1 MQIRAIVGR
10 VSDHRGWTGRMT
22 IARVRE
28 EGASGDLARDVAIV
42 GTVSAAHFCSHFYQF
57 TLPLLFPRIVQ
68 EYGVGFTE
76 LGLVVTVFYASSGLA
91 QTAAGFLVDHVGPA
105 RVLAAGLGL
114 LAASMALVA
123 LVPSFWLIYPA
134 AALAGLGNSVFHPA
148 DYSIMSRRVEP
159 SRVGRAFAVHA
170 LSGTLGY
177 AAAPAVMVGL
187 ASLLPWRGAV
197 LLAALAGGLVFLLVL
212 AKQRLLAGPAAI
224 VRAATAAAGP
234 APSPLAAFRHP
245 AVLVCF
251 SFFFLMA
258 APTVGLSGFATT
270 ALGRLF
276 DTPVAVVAAA
286 LTINLVG
293 SGMGVMLGGILA
305 DRTGHHERIVAAAVF
320 VSAVVYF
327 AVGVTGF
334 GALALAA
341 MLGMAGFS
349 SGIAAP
355 SRDML
360 VRSAAATSATTGKV
374 FGFVYSGFDL
384 GSAAAPPLLGFLLD
398 HGHAAWVM
406 PTMAFAL
413 VLVIL
418 SALGLK
424 VRHEV

>member
-1 MQIRAIVGR
+1 MAVAALRQEAEQ
-10 VSDHRGWTGRMT
+10 
-22 IARVRE
+22 A
-28 EGASGDLARDVAIV
+28 DLGRDVAIV

-57 TLPLLFPRIVQ
+57 TMPLLFPRIQ
-68 EYGVGFTE
+68 AEYGVGFTE
-76 LGLVVTVFYASSGLA
+76 LGLIVTVFYASSGFA
-91 QTAAGFLVDHVGPA
+91 QTAAGFLVDHVGPS

-148 DYSIMSRRVEP
+148 DYSIMSRRVEK

-187 ASLLPWRGAV
+187 ASVLPWRSAV
-197 LLAALAGGLVFLLVL
+197 LFAALGGGLVLLRVL
-212 AKQRLLAGPAAI
+212 AKQRLLAGPD
-224 VRAATAAAGP
+224 TAVPSAPTSGP
-234 APSPLAAFRHP
+234 TPSSLAALRHP

-258 APTVGLSGFATT
+258 VPTVGLSGFVTT
-270 ALGRLF
+270 ALGRLYE
-276 DTPVAVVAAA
+276 TPIATVAAA
-286 LTINLVG
+286 LTANLVG
-293 SGMGVMLGGILA
+293 NALGVLLGGILA
-305 DRTGHHERIVAAAVF
+305 DRFSHHERIVAASVF
-320 VSAVVYF
+320 FAAAVYF
-327 AVGVTGF
+327 AVGLLGLGPLMLAILL
-334 GALALAA
+334 GA
-341 MLGMAGFS
+341 AGFT
-349 SGIAAP
+349 SGLAAP

-360 VRSAAATSATTGKV
+360 VRTAAATSATTGKV
-374 FGFVYSGFDL
+374 FGFAYSGFDL

-398 HGHAAWVM
+398 HGHAAWVL
-406 PTMAFAL
+406 PAMALSL

-424 VRHEV
+424 VRHRV

>member
-1 MQIRAIVGR
+1 MALAELRHEAEQ
-10 VSDHRGWTGRMT
+10 
-22 IARVRE
+22 
-28 EGASGDLARDVAIV
+28 GDLGRDIAIV
-42 GTVSAAHFCSHFYQF
+42 GTISAAHFCSHFYQF
-57 TLPLLFPRIVQ
+57 TLPLLFPRIQ
-68 EYGVGFTE
+68 AEYGVGFTE
-76 LGLVVTVFYASSGLA
+76 LGLIVTVFYASSGLA
-91 QTAAGFLVDHVGPA
+91 QTAAGFLVDHVGPS

-148 DYSIMSRRVEP
+148 DYSIMSRRVDK

-187 ASLLPWRGAV
+187 ASVLPWRSAV
-197 LLAALAGGLVFLLVL
+197 LFAALGGGLVFLLVL
-212 AKQRLLAGPAAI
+212 AKQRLLAGPG
-224 VRAATAAAGP
+224 TAAPSVPTAGTV
-234 APSPLAAFRHP
+234 PSPLAALRHP

-258 APTVGLSGFATT
+258 VPTVGLSGFITT

-276 DTPVAVVAAA
+276 ETPIATIAAA
-286 LTINLVG
+286 LTANLVG
-293 SGMGVMLGGILA
+293 SALGVLLGGILA
-305 DRTGHHERIVAAAVF
+305 DRFSHHERIVAAAVF
-320 VSAVVYF
+320 FAAVIYLV
-327 AVGVTGF
+327 VGLFGF
-334 GALALAA
+334 GSLTLAIL
-341 MLGMAGFS
+341 LGTAGFT
-349 SGIAAP
+349 SGLAAP

-360 VRSAAATSATTGKV
+360 VRSAAASSATTGKV
-374 FGFVYSGFDL
+374 FGFSYSGFDL

-398 HGHAAWVM
+398 HGHAAWVL
-406 PTMAFAL
+406 PAMALSL

-424 VRHEV
+424 VRHRV

>member
-1 MQIRAIVGR
+1 MAVAELRYQVEP
-10 VSDHRGWTGRMT
+10 SDLG
-22 IARVRE
+22 
-28 EGASGDLARDVAIV
+28 RDVAIV
-42 GTVSAAHFCSHFYQF
+42 ATVSAAHFCSHFYQF
-57 TLPLLFPRIVQ
+57 TLPLLFPRIAQ

-76 LGLVVTVFYASSGLA
+76 LGLVVTVFYASSGFA

-148 DYSIMSRRVEP
+148 DYSIMSRRVEK

-187 ASLLPWRGAV
+187 ASVLPWRSAV
-197 LLAALAGGLVFLLVL
+197 LLAALGGGLVFLLVL
-212 AKQRLLAGPAAI
+212 AKQRLLAGPQIGHAPAA
-224 VRAATAAAGP
+224 VTGP
-234 APSPLAAFRHP
+234 APSPLAALRHP

-258 APTVGLSGFATT
+258 VPTVGLSGFATT

-276 DTPVAVVAAA
+276 DTPTAVVAAA
-286 LTINLVG
+286 LTVNLVG
-293 SGMGVMLGGILA
+293 SAMGVMLGGVLA
-305 DRTGHHERIVAAAVF
+305 DHTGHHERIVAAAVF
-320 VSAVVYF
+320 ISAVVYL
-327 AVGVTGF
+327 AVGMAGL
-334 GALALAA
+334 GALALALV
-341 MLGMAGFS
+341 LGIAGFS
-349 SGIAAP
+349 SGLAAP

-374 FGFVYSGFDL
+374 FGFAYSGFDL

-398 HGHAAWVM
+398 HDHAVWVM
-406 PTMAFAL
+406 PTMALAL

-424 VRHEV
+424 VRHKA

>member
-1 MQIRAIVGR
+1 MAIAELR
-10 VSDHRGWTGRMT
+10 DE
-22 IARVRE
+22 A
-28 EGASGDLARDVAIV
+28 EGGDLGRDVAIV
-42 GTVSAAHFCSHFYQF
+42 GTISAAHFCSHFYQF
-57 TLPLLFPRIVQ
+57 TLPLLFPRIQQ
-68 EYGVGFTE
+68 EYGIGFTE
-76 LGLVVTVFYASSGLA
+76 LGLIVTVFYASSGFA

-148 DYSIMSRRVEP
+148 DYSIMSRRVEK

-187 ASLLPWRGAV
+187 ASILPWRSAV
-197 LLAALAGGLVFLLVL
+197 LFAALGGGLVFLLVM
-212 AKQRLLAGPAAI
+212 AKQRLLAGPPAI
-224 VRAATAAAGP
+224 APAPVAATGP
-234 APSPLAAFRHP
+234 APSPLAALRHP

-258 APTVGLSGFATT
+258 VPTVGLSGFTTT

-276 DTPVAVVAAA
+276 ETPIAVVAAA
-286 LTINLVG
+286 LTVNLVG
-293 SGMGVMLGGILA
+293 SAMGVMLGGILA
-305 DRTGHHERIVAAAVF
+305 DRIGHHERIVAGF
-320 VSAVVYF
+320 SAL
-327 AVGVTGF
+327 T
-334 GALALAA
+334 LALV
-341 MLGMAGFS
+341 LGAAGFS
-349 SGIAAP
+349 SGLATP

-374 FGFVYSGFDL
+374 FGFAYSGFDL
-384 GSAAAPPLLGFLLD
+384 GSAAAPPLLGYLLD
-398 HGHAAWVM
+398 NGHAAWVL
-406 PTMAFAL
+406 PAMALAL

-424 VRHEV
+424 VRHKV

>member
-1 MQIRAIVGR
+1 MAVA
-10 VSDHRGWTGRMT
+10 DLRGEAGQ
-22 IARVRE
+22 
-28 EGASGDLARDVAIV
+28 GDLGRDAAIV
-42 GTVSAAHFCSHFYQF
+42 GTISAAHFCSHFYQF
-57 TLPLLFPRIVQ
+57 TLPLLFPRIQ
-68 EYGVGFTE
+68 AEYGVGFTE
-76 LGLVVTVFYASSGLA
+76 LGLLVTVFYASSGFA

-123 LVPSFWLIYPA
+123 LVPSFWMIYPA

-148 DYSIMSRRVEP
+148 DYSIMSHRVEK

-187 ASLLPWRGAV
+187 AAVLPWRSAI
-197 LLAALAGGLVFLLVL
+197 LFAALGGFLVFLLVV
-212 AKQRLLAGPAAI
+212 AKQRLLAGPPTISSAP
-224 VRAATAAAGP
+224 AAASGP
-234 APSPLAAFRHP
+234 LPSPLAALRHP

-258 APTVGLSGFATT
+258 MPTVGLSGFVTT
-270 ALGRLF
+270 ALGRLYE
-276 DTPVAVVAAA
+276 TPIAVVAAA
-286 LTINLVG
+286 LTANLVG
-293 SGMGVMLGGILA
+293 SALGVMLGGILA
-305 DRTGHHERIVAAAVF
+305 DRTSHHERIVAAAVF
-320 VSAVVYF
+320 FAAVIYL
-327 AVGVTGF
+327 AVGVLGF
-334 GALALAA
+334 GALALAL
-341 MLGMAGFS
+341 MLGAAGFT
-349 SGIAAP
+349 SGLSTP

-374 FGFVYSGFDL
+374 FGFAYSGFDL

-406 PTMAFAL
+406 PAMSISL

-424 VRHEV
+424 VRRGT

>member
-1 MQIRAIVGR
+1 MAVAELEHE
-10 VSDHRGWTGRMT
+10 VEPSDLG
-22 IARVRE
+22 
-28 EGASGDLARDVAIV
+28 RDVAIV
-42 GTVSAAHFCSHFYQF
+42 ATISAAHFCSHFYQF
-57 TLPLLFPRIVQ
+57 TLPLLFPRIAQ

-76 LGLVVTVFYASSGLA
+76 LGLVVTVFYASSGFA

-148 DYSIMSRRVEP
+148 DYSIMSRRVEK

-187 ASLLPWRGAV
+187 ASVLPWRSAV
-197 LLAALAGGLVFLLVL
+197 LLAALGGGLVFLLVL
-212 AKQRLLAGPAAI
+212 AKQRLLAGPQIAHAPAS
-224 VRAATAAAGP
+224 VTGP
-234 APSPLAAFRHP
+234 APSPLAALRHP

-258 APTVGLSGFATT
+258 VPTVGLSGFTTT

-276 DTPVAVVAAA
+276 DTPIAVVAAA
-286 LTINLVG
+286 LTVNLVG
-293 SGMGVMLGGILA
+293 SAMGVMLGGVLA
-305 DRTGHHERIVAAAVF
+305 DHTGHHERIVAAAVF
-320 VSAVVYF
+320 ISAAVYL
-327 AVGVTGF
+327 AVGMAGL
-334 GALALAA
+334 GALALALV
-341 MLGMAGFS
+341 LGIAGFS
-349 SGIAAP
+349 SGLAAP

-374 FGFVYSGFDL
+374 FGFAYSGFDL

-398 HGHAAWVM
+398 HDHAVWVM
-406 PTMAFAL
+406 PTMALAL

-424 VRHEV
+424 VRHKA

>member
-1 MQIRAIVGR
+1 MAVAALRQEAEQ
-10 VSDHRGWTGRMT
+10 
-22 IARVRE
+22 A
-28 EGASGDLARDVAIV
+28 DLGRDVAVV

-57 TLPLLFPRIVQ
+57 TMPLLFPRIQ
-68 EYGVGFTE
+68 AEYGVGFTE
-76 LGLVVTVFYASSGLA
+76 LGLIVTVFYASSGFA
-91 QTAAGFLVDHVGPA
+91 QTAAGFLVDHVGPS

-148 DYSIMSRRVEP
+148 DYSIMSRRVEK

-187 ASLLPWRGAV
+187 ASVLPWRSAV
-197 LLAALAGGLVFLLVL
+197 LFAALGGGLVFLLVL
-212 AKQRLLAGPAAI
+212 AKHRLLAGPD
-224 VRAATAAAGP
+224 TAVPSAPTSGP
-234 APSPLAAFRHP
+234 TPSPLAALRHP

-258 APTVGLSGFATT
+258 VPTVGLSGFVTT
-270 ALGRLF
+270 ALGRLYE
-276 DTPVAVVAAA
+276 TPIATVAAA
-286 LTINLVG
+286 LTVNLVG
-293 SGMGVMLGGILA
+293 SALGVLLGGILA
-305 DRTGHHERIVAAAVF
+305 DRFSHHERIVAASVF
-320 VSAVVYF
+320 FAAAVYF
-327 AVGVTGF
+327 AVGLLGL
-334 GALALAA
+334 GPLMLALL
-341 MLGMAGFS
+341 LGAAGFT
-349 SGIAAP
+349 SGLAAP

-374 FGFVYSGFDL
+374 FGFAYSGFDL

-398 HGHAAWVM
+398 HDHAAWVL
-406 PTMAFAL
+406 PVMAL
-413 VLVIL
+413 SLMLVIL

-424 VRHEV
+424 VRHRV

>member
-1 MQIRAIVGR
+1 MAVAELRHQA
-10 VSDHRGWTGRMT
+10 
-22 IARVRE
+22 
-28 EGASGDLARDVAIV
+28 EGGDLGRDVAIV
-42 GTVSAAHFCSHFYQF
+42 GTISAAHFCSHFYQF
-57 TLPLLFPRIVQ
+57 TLPLLFPRIQ
-68 EYGVGFTE
+68 AEYGVGFTE
-76 LGLVVTVFYASSGLA
+76 LGLLVTVFYASSGFA

-123 LVPSFWLIYPA
+123 LVPSFWMIYPA

-148 DYSIMSRRVEP
+148 NYSIMSHRVEK

-187 ASLLPWRGAV
+187 ATVLPWRHAI
-197 LLAALAGGLVFLLVL
+197 LFAALGGFLVFLLVG
-212 AKQRLLAGPAAI
+212 AKQRLLAGPPRIAPAP
-224 VRAATAAAGP
+224 ATTGGP
-234 APSPLAAFRHP
+234 RPSPLAALRHP

-258 APTVGLSGFATT
+258 MPTVGLSGFVTT
-270 ALGRLF
+270 ALGRLYE
-276 DTPVAVVAAA
+276 TPIAVVAAA
-286 LTINLVG
+286 LTANLAG
-293 SGMGVMLGGILA
+293 SALGVMLGGILA
-305 DRTGHHERIVAAAVF
+305 DRTSHHERIVAAAVF
-320 VSAVVYF
+320 FAAIIYL
-327 AVGVTGF
+327 AVGIVGF
-334 GALALAA
+334 DALALAF
-341 MLGMAGFS
+341 MLAAAGFT
-349 SGIAAP
+349 SGLSTP

-374 FGFVYSGFDL
+374 FGFAYSGFDL

-398 HGHAAWVM
+398 HGHAVWVL
-406 PTMAFAL
+406 PTMAFSL

-424 VRHEV
+424 VRPRVHQEA

>member
-1 MQIRAIVGR
+1 MVMARA
-10 VSDHRGWTGRMT
+10 
-22 IARVRE
+22 ART
-28 EGASGDLARDVAIV
+28 DLIMAVAALRQEAEQADLGRDVAIV

-57 TLPLLFPRIVQ
+57 TMPLLFPRIQ
-68 EYGVGFTE
+68 AEYGVGFTE
-76 LGLVVTVFYASSGLA
+76 LGLIVTVFYASSGFA
-91 QTAAGFLVDHVGPA
+91 QTAAGFLVDHVGPS

-148 DYSIMSRRVEP
+148 DYSIMSRRVEK

-187 ASLLPWRGAV
+187 ASVLPWRSAV
-197 LLAALAGGLVFLLVL
+197 LFAALGGGLVFLLVL
-212 AKQRLLAGPAAI
+212 AKQRLLAGPD
-224 VRAATAAAGP
+224 TAAVPSAPTSGP
-234 APSPLAAFRHP
+234 TPSPLAALRHP

-258 APTVGLSGFATT
+258 VPTVGLSGFVTT
-270 ALGRLF
+270 ALGRLYE
-276 DTPVAVVAAA
+276 TPIATVAAA
-286 LTINLVG
+286 LTVNLVG
-293 SGMGVMLGGILA
+293 SALGVLLGGILA
-305 DRTGHHERIVAAAVF
+305 DRFSHHERIVAASVF
-320 VSAVVYF
+320 FAAAVYF
-327 AVGVTGF
+327 AVGLLGL
-334 GALALAA
+334 GSLMLAA
-341 MLGMAGFS
+341 LLGAAGFT
-349 SGIAAP
+349 SGLAAP

-374 FGFVYSGFDL
+374 FGFAYSGFDL

-398 HGHAAWVM
+398 YDHAAWVL
-406 PTMAFAL
+406 PAMALSL

-424 VRHEV
+424 VRHRV

>member
-1 MQIRAIVGR
+1 
-10 VSDHRGWTGRMT
+10 MT
-22 IARVRE
+22 IARVRQ
-28 EGASGDLARDVAIV
+28 EGASGDLGRDAAIV

-57 TLPLLFPRIVQ
+57 TLPLLFPRIQQ
-68 EYGVGFTE
+68 EYGIGFTE
-76 LGLVVTVFYASSGLA
+76 LGLVVTVFYAASGLA

-148 DYSIMSRRVEP
+148 DYSIMSRRVEK

-177 AAAPAVMVGL
+177 AATPAVMVAL
-187 ASLLPWRGAV
+187 ASVLPWRSAV
-197 LLAALAGGLVFLLVL
+197 LLAALGGGAVFLLVL
-212 AKQRLLAGPAAI
+212 TKQRLLAGPPAIDHAPTAAI
-224 VRAATAAAGP
+224 GP
-234 APSPLAAFRHP
+234 APSALAALRHP

-258 APTVGLSGFATT
+258 VPTVGLSGFATT

-276 DTPVAVVAAA
+276 GTPIAIVAAA
-286 LTINLVG
+286 LTVNLVG
-293 SGMGVMLGGILA
+293 SATGVVLGGFLA
-305 DRTGHHERIVAAAVF
+305 DRTAHHERIVAAAVF
-320 VSAVVYF
+320 ISAVVYL
-327 AVGVTGF
+327 AVGVAGF
-334 GALALAA
+334 GALALAMA
-341 MLGMAGFS
+341 LGVAGFS
-349 SGIAAP
+349 SGLAAP

-374 FGFVYSGFDL
+374 FGFAYSGFDL

-398 HGHAAWVM
+398 HGHAVWVM
-406 PTMAFAL
+406 PTMALAL
-413 VLVIL
+413 VFVIL

-424 VRHEV
+424 VRYGA

>member
-1 MQIRAIVGR
+1 MAVA
-10 VSDHRGWTGRMT
+10 DLRGE
-22 IARVRE
+22 AE
-28 EGASGDLARDVAIV
+28 QGDLGRDAAIV
-42 GTVSAAHFCSHFYQF
+42 GTISAAHFCSHFYQF
-57 TLPLLFPRIVQ
+57 TLPLLFPRIQ
-68 EYGVGFTE
+68 AEYGVGFTE
-76 LGLVVTVFYASSGLA
+76 LGLLVTVFYASSGFA

-123 LVPSFWLIYPA
+123 LVPSFWMIYPA

-148 DYSIMSRRVEP
+148 DYSIMSHRVEK

-187 ASLLPWRGAV
+187 AAVLPWRSAI
-197 LLAALAGGLVFLLVL
+197 LFAALGGFLVFLLVV
-212 AKQRLLAGPAAI
+212 AKQRLLAGPPTISSAP
-224 VRAATAAAGP
+224 AAASGP
-234 APSPLAAFRHP
+234 LPSPLAALRHP

-258 APTVGLSGFATT
+258 MPTVGLSGFVTT
-270 ALGRLF
+270 ALGRLYE
-276 DTPVAVVAAA
+276 TPIAVVAAA
-286 LTINLVG
+286 LTANLVG
-293 SGMGVMLGGILA
+293 SALGVMLGGILA
-305 DRTGHHERIVAAAVF
+305 DRTSHHERIVAAAVF
-320 VSAVVYF
+320 FAAVIYL
-327 AVGVTGF
+327 AVGVLGF
-334 GALALAA
+334 GALALAL
-341 MLGMAGFS
+341 MLGAAGVT
-349 SGIAAP
+349 SGLSTP

-374 FGFVYSGFDL
+374 FGFAYSGFDL

-406 PTMAFAL
+406 PAMSISL

-424 VRHEV
+424 VRRGT

>member
-1 MQIRAIVGR
+1 MALAELRHEAEQ
-10 VSDHRGWTGRMT
+10 
-22 IARVRE
+22 
-28 EGASGDLARDVAIV
+28 GDLGRDIAIV
-42 GTVSAAHFCSHFYQF
+42 GTISAAHFCSHFYQF
-57 TLPLLFPRIVQ
+57 TLPLLFPRIRA

-76 LGLVVTVFYASSGLA
+76 LGLIVTVFYASSGLA
-91 QTAAGFLVDHVGPA
+91 QTAAGFLVDHVGPS

-148 DYSIMSRRVEP
+148 DYSIMSRRIDK

-187 ASLLPWRGAV
+187 ASVLPWRSAV
-197 LLAALAGGLVFLLVL
+197 LFAALGGGLVFLLVL
-212 AKQRLLAGPAAI
+212 AKQRLLAGPE
-224 VRAATAAAGP
+224 TAAPSAPTSGP
-234 APSPLAAFRHP
+234 APSPLAALRHP

-258 APTVGLSGFATT
+258 VPTVGLSGFVTT
-270 ALGRLF
+270 ALGRLYE
-276 DTPVAVVAAA
+276 TPIATVAAA
-286 LTINLVG
+286 LTANLVG
-293 SGMGVMLGGILA
+293 SALGVLLGGILA
-305 DRTGHHERIVAAAVF
+305 DRFSHHERIVAAAVF
-320 VSAVVYF
+320 FAAAIYLVV
-327 AVGVTGF
+327 GLLGF
-334 GALALAA
+334 GPLTLAVL
-341 MLGMAGFS
+341 LGAAGFT
-349 SGIAAP
+349 SGLAAP

-374 FGFVYSGFDL
+374 FGFAYSGFDL

-398 HGHAAWVM
+398 HGHAAWVL
-406 PTMAFAL
+406 PAMALSL

-424 VRHEV
+424 VRHRV

>member
-1 MQIRAIVGR
+1 MAVA
-10 VSDHRGWTGRMT
+10 DLRGEAEQGNL
-22 IARVRE
+22 
-28 EGASGDLARDVAIV
+28 GRDVAIV
-42 GTVSAAHFCSHFYQF
+42 GTISAAHFCSHFYQF
-57 TLPLLFPRIVQ
+57 TLPLLFPRIQ
-68 EYGVGFTE
+68 AEYGVGFTE
-76 LGLVVTVFYASSGLA
+76 LGLLVTVFYASSGFA

-123 LVPSFWLIYPA
+123 LVPAFWMIYPA

-148 DYSIMSRRVEP
+148 DYSIMSHRVEK

-187 ASLLPWRGAV
+187 ASVLPWRSAI
-197 LLAALAGGLVFLLVL
+197 LFAALGGFLVFLLVV
-212 AKQRLLAGPAAI
+212 AKQRPLAGRPKVAPASTT
-224 VRAATAAAGP
+224 VSGP
-234 APSPLAAFRHP
+234 RPSPLAALRHP

-258 APTVGLSGFATT
+258 MPTVGLSGFVTT
-270 ALGRLF
+270 ALGRLHE
-276 DTPVAVVAAA
+276 TPIAVAAAA
-286 LTINLVG
+286 LTANLV
-293 SGMGVMLGGILA
+293 SSALGVMLGGVLA
-305 DRTGHHERIVAAAVF
+305 DRTSHHERIVAAAVF
-320 VSAVVYF
+320 FAAVIYL
-327 AVGVTGF
+327 AVGIVGF
-334 GALALAA
+334 GALALAL
-341 MLGMAGFS
+341 MLGAAGFA
-349 SGIAAP
+349 SGLSNP

-374 FGFVYSGFDL
+374 FGFAYSGFDL

-398 HGHAAWVM
+398 HGHAAWVL
-406 PTMAFAL
+406 PAMALSL

-424 VRHEV
+424 VRPRVHQRA